1 MTVLQKVANKEATA
15 IEIELTDLEEFFDS
29 ARDHGFV
36 ERVRTNTTR
45 YVSLF
50 SSVIDQHMPQPSV
63 ERDEHQS
70 AFDIVMAQ
78 RRFNAVNA
86 NQQMIAQGLAKAD
99 TPGVN
104 SGRPQKLGIPPELE
118 RNYHL
123 SITPGKDAKKQLVD
137 MRKIRANSVGSLV
150 VVKGI
155 VTRCSAVQPCIQV
168 ADYACDACGFEVYQ
182 VINQK
187 QFTPLVE
194 CPSMKCVKNMVKG
207 QLVLQVKASKF
218 VSL

>member
-1 MTVLQKVANKEATA
+1 
-15 IEIELTDLEEFFDS
+15 
-29 ARDHGFV
+29 
-36 ERVRTNTTR
+36 
-45 YVSLF
+45 
-50 SSVIDQHMPQPSV
+50 
-63 ERDEHQS
+63 
-70 AFDIVMAQ
+70 
-78 RRFNAVNA
+78 
-86 NQQMIAQGLAKAD
+86 
-99 TPGVN
+99 
-104 SGRPQKLGIPPELE
+104 
-118 RNYHL
+118 
-123 SITPGKDAKKQLVD
+123 
-137 MRKIRANSVGSLV
+137 MRKIKANAVGSLV

-218 VSL
+218 VSF